1 MPDTLNPADAQHP
14 DSHYQPLQQAIAPWL
29 LAATAARRE
38 ALNASS
44 PHVKPWYRSTTAEQ
58 RQQWR
63 ALNASH
69 WHAQNQVDQRLAAL
83 QDVQAFAEPLLKAT
97 LKDQFGLELN
107 VKTTFLRLY
116 IPATI
121 PWFPIKSGAARTWTL
136 SLLEAALH
144 NFEADERFEAS
155 SDYINQPDAQGQ
167 STPLPGIQATLPI
180 QRFTQL
186 CRTLDIGARYQRYLE
201 ENLGLSDAVVA
212 AVLQTQVSASQ
223 RAALDTALQLAL
235 MKNDIPPAAHQALQ
249 RLLDGQPGASLGGK
263 PLRGHDVRMMN
274 AQLTGP
280 VLFAPDLERQQ
291 AIVPVIAYVPD
302 DPEHPIKYYP
312 SSAAFMTELTRQL
325 RSHDY
330 QQFFSRFVN
339 HEDRGH
345 FFANLNSRLS
355 HITWHPHTPG
365 DPLPSWRDTPR
376 DRPNLQLSA
385 VAIPGA
391 LANHRYQRALDK
403 ILNDAKVIA
412 VSTARVDQKARWAL
426 WDSLQQIAST
436 LLNIAAMVVAPFVP
450 VLGEAMLAYMA
461 YQLLDETFEG
471 VVDWAQ
477 GRTREAFEHLMGT
490 VQALIQLGTF
500 GAGGTIAASEL
511 RALMAPSAKTFIDG
525 FKPVPMADGKT
536 RYWQPDLRPYQRQ
549 AALPEQSKAD
559 EQGIYHHQDQ
569 AVITVD
575 RQPFTL
581 NKAPGREHYSLL
593 HPTRPEAYQPR
604 VWHNG
609 TGAWHTELD
618 QPLYWDATTLMR
630 RLGHSMEGFSPTR
643 LEQIRSVSHIP
654 ENTLRQLHV
663 QRQPTPAVLAD
674 TVQRFRID
682 EELATFIRQMNSD
695 DPGQYGKADALTQ
708 LQLLGRPDLWPDT
721 KALQVVDS
729 QGQVFWQYAS
739 QDALPAVRISQAQLN
754 NGELLET
761 ALRALEEDE
770 IKPMLGEEFGQP
782 PKAFAPRLHTLRKKI
797 AAAAQARRSNL
808 FDTRY
813 QSLNRPQT
821 ADGQRLMD
829 EHKAL
834 PGCVA
839 DELTRQAT
847 AQERRELNAGK
858 LPRSLE
864 DLARWTAQE
873 VRLNRAYEGL
883 YLESSD
889 NPDTRT
895 LALHSLPRLPGWSG
909 RVRLE
914 VHEHA
919 FNGTVSQRIGTG
931 NGNAL
936 KVLVHE
942 DGLYQA
948 YDSQGR
954 HLHGETDLYTAILQ
968 ALPDTERNRL
978 NLHIRQGTQLREALS
993 QVALPRDRLLPAL
1006 EHFPRRRPT
1015 SGKQPRLLG
1024 GMDGYPLPD
1033 HPAPVPGTPPTV
1045 LQRTQALY
1053 PGFTHAQNVALLR
1066 QLNQLPG
1073 GALPGLAGLEQ
1084 EYAQLEAQLL
1094 QWHIQTPYL
1103 HPQTGV
1109 QLTVQAFSEQLQ
1121 NRLDL
1126 SNEIK
1131 RCWRRETPMDTHY
1144 GDERDGYILAND
1156 NPIMGHLP
1164 RLEADF
1170 SHVSA
1175 LSLTGDESTL
1185 GAHAFCA
1192 SFRNVRHL
1200 GLRNIPLG
1208 TLPEGLE
1215 SMPRLTELVLS
1226 NANIRLSAESLATLT
1241 SLSRLESLDLYANP
1255 LGLVPNV
1262 EGMPDLRYLDLA
1274 ATGIEHLPAGV
1285 LTRPHLQTAVLNNN
1299 RITALPD
1306 ALFALPDLTSE
1317 AFDFG
1322 NNPFP
1327 EAVINRIKSH
1337 FQRTGERWDA
1347 SAPSVDIERLK
1358 ALYPTFTTPE
1368 CNRFL
1373 YGMPGSL
1380 QESRVELTRMEAEYE
1395 KLQAD
1400 LEEWRIDAPH
1410 RHPTQNTLLSQQ
1422 QRAEEQARR
1431 FGFKNL
1437 MEQCWRRETP
1447 IDSFDDGPTAAHEL
1461 RYEVTLLGDLPALTA
1476 NFDHVS
1482 MLSLYAQNTTSK
1494 ITPFLER
1501 FRRLRSLSV
1510 QGYPLGNVPEP
1521 IFHMPRLK
1529 ELILPQC
1536 TLRLTTSTAEQ
1547 LAGLEQLTYL
1557 DLSDNPLGIT
1567 PRLTNMRHLKIL
1579 DLQNT
1584 GIRHV
1589 PPGLFSLRELTI
1601 ADLSNNAIR
1610 HIGTGIFEVPAD
1622 IFHAL
1627 DWGGNPLSPQSSSL
1641 LRRYRQRMGVQV
1653 ES

>member
-1 MPDTLNPADAQHP
+1 MPDTLNPADAQHS
-14 DSHYQPLQQAIAPWL
+14 DNHYQPLQQAIAPWL
-29 LAATAARRE
+29 LGATAARAE
-38 ALNASS
+38 ALKASS
-44 PHVKPWYRSTTAEQ
+44 PLIKPWYRSTTAEQ

-63 ALNASH
+63 ALSTAH
-69 WHAQNQVDQRLAAL
+69 WSAQNQVDQRLAAL
-83 QDVQAFAEPLLKAT
+83 QDVQAFAEPLLSAA

-107 VKTTFLRLY
+107 VKTTYLRLY

-121 PWFPIKSGAARTWTL
+121 PWFPIKSGAARTWTV

-155 SDYINQPDAQGQ
+155 SAYISQPDAQGESQ
-167 STPLPGIQATLPI
+167 PLPDIRDTLSI

-201 ENLGLSDAVVA
+201 ENLGLTDAAVA
-212 AVLQTQVSASQ
+212 AVLQTQVSTSQ
-223 RAALDTALQLAL
+223 RAALDAALQLAV
-235 MKNDIPPAAHQALQ
+235 MKNDINPDAHQALQ
-249 RLLDGQPGASLGGK
+249 RLLEGQPDASLGGQ
-263 PLRGHDVRMMN
+263 PLRSHELRMMN
-274 AQLTGP
+274 AQLTGI
-280 VLFAPDLERQQ
+280 VLFAADLERLH
-291 AIVPVIAYVPD
+291 AVVPVIAYVPD
-302 DPEHPIKYYP
+302 DPEHPIKQYP
-312 SSAAFMTELTRQL
+312 SSAAFRAELTRQL
-325 RSHDY
+325 QNTDY

-355 HITWHPHTPG
+355 RITWHPHTPG

-376 DRPNLQLSA
+376 ERPNLQLSA
-385 VAIPGA
+385 VAIHGS
-391 LANHRYQRALDK
+391 LASHRYQRALDK

-426 WDSLQQIAST
+426 WDSLQQVAST
-436 LLNIAAMVVAPFVP
+436 LLNIAALVVAPFVP

-461 YQLLDETFEG
+461 YQLVDETFEG
-471 VVDWAQ
+471 IVDWAQ
-477 GRTREAFEHLMGT
+477 GRTHEAFEHLMGT

-500 GAGGTIAASEL
+500 GLGGTIAASQF
-511 RALMAPSAKTFIDG
+511 RAVMAPAAKTFIDG

-536 RYWQPDLRPYQRQ
+536 RYWQPDLRAYQRQ
-549 AALPEQSKAD
+549 SALPAQAKAD
-559 EQGIYHHQDQ
+559 AQGIYYHQDQ
-569 AVITVD
+569 AVITID
-575 RQPFTL
+575 RQPFIL
-581 NKAPGREHYSLL
+581 NKTPGSEHYSLL

-604 VWHNG
+604 AWHNG
-609 TGAWHTELD
+609 TGAWQTELD
-618 QPLYWDATTLMR
+618 QPLYWDASTLMR
-630 RLGHSMEGFSPTR
+630 RLGHSVEGFSPTQ
-643 LEQIRSVSHIP
+643 LDQIRSVSHIP

-663 QRQPTPAVLAD
+663 QRQPTPAVLGD
-674 TVQRFRID
+674 TVQRFQID
-682 EELATFIRQMNSD
+682 HDLASFIRQMNSD
-695 DPGQYGKADALTQ
+695 DPGQYGKADAPTQ
-708 LQLLGRPDLWPDT
+708 LQLLGRPDAWPDT
-721 KALQVVDS
+721 RALQVVDS
-729 QGQVFWQYAS
+729 QGRVIWQYAS
-739 QDALPAVRISQAQLN
+739 QDSLPAVRISQAQLN

-761 ALRALEEDE
+761 ALRALAEDD
-770 IKPMLGEEFGQP
+770 IKALLGEDFGQP
-782 PKAFAPRLHTLRKKI
+782 PKALSARLRTLRKKL
-797 AAAAQARRSNL
+797 AAAAEARRTHL

-813 QSLNRPQT
+813 QSLNHPQT

-829 EHKAL
+829 EHKVL

-847 AQERRELNAGK
+847 AEERRELNAGK

-909 RVRLE
+909 SVRLE
-914 VHEHA
+914 VHEHVL
-919 FNGTVSQRIGTG
+919 NGTVSQRIGTG
-931 NGNAL
+931 NGTHL

-948 YDSQGR
+948 YDDLGR
-954 HLHGETDLYTAILQ
+954 HLHGETDLYSAILQ
-968 ALPDTERNRL
+968 ALPDTERDRL
-978 NLHIRQGTQLREALS
+978 NLHIRQGPQLRQALS
-993 QVALPRDRLLPAL
+993 QVALPRDRLQAAL
-1006 EHFPRRRPT
+1006 DPLPRRRPAN
-1015 SGKQPRLLG
+1015 GKHPRLLG
-1024 GMDGYPLPD
+1024 GMDGYPLPG
-1033 HPAPVPGTPPTV
+1033 HPAPVPGAPPTL

-1053 PGFTHAQNVALLR
+1053 PSFTQEQNVALLR

-1073 GALPGLAGLEQ
+1073 GALPGLARLEQ
-1084 EYAQLEAQLL
+1084 EYAQLHAQLL
-1094 QWHIQTPYL
+1094 QWHIHTPYL

-1109 QLTVQAFSEQLQ
+1109 QLTAQAFSEQLQ
-1121 NRLDL
+1121 NRLNL

-1131 RCWRRETPMDTHY
+1131 RCWRRESPRETHY
-1144 GDERDGYILAND
+1144 GDERDGYILAHGD
-1156 NPIMGHLP
+1156 PIMGHLP

-1175 LSLTGDESTL
+1175 LSLIGDASTL
-1185 GAHAFCA
+1185 GAQAFCD
-1192 SFRNVRHL
+1192 SFRNVRRL

-1208 TLPEGLE
+1208 TLPEGLA

-1226 NANIRLSAESLATLT
+1226 NTHIRLTAESLATLA

-1262 EGMPDLRYLDLA
+1262 EGMAELRYLDLA
-1274 ATGIEHLPAGV
+1274 ATGIEHLPEGI
-1285 LTRPHLQTAVLNNN
+1285 LTRPHLQTAVLNSN
-1299 RITALPD
+1299 RISALPD
-1306 ALFALPDLTSE
+1306 ALFALPDLASE
-1317 AFDFG
+1317 AFDLG

-1327 EAVINRIKSH
+1327 EAVISRIKRH

-1347 SAPSVDIERLK
+1347 SAPDVDIERLK

-1380 QESRVELTRMEAEYE
+1380 QASRVELTRMEAEYE

-1400 LEEWRIDAPH
+1400 LEEWRLNVPN
-1410 RHPTQNTLLSQQ
+1410 RHPTHYTLLSEQ

-1437 MEQCWRRETP
+1437 LERCWRRETP
-1447 IDSFDDGPTAAHEL
+1447 IDTLDAGPTATHEL
-1461 RYEVTLLGDLPALTA
+1461 SYDVTLLGDLPVLTA

-1482 MLSLYAQNTTSK
+1482 MLSLHAQNATSK
-1494 ITPFLER
+1494 VEAFLER
-1501 FRRLRSLSV
+1501 LSRLRSLSI
-1510 QGYPLGNVPEP
+1510 QGYQLGNLPEP
-1521 IFHMPRLK
+1521 IFQMPRLK
-1529 ELILPQC
+1529 ELSLPQC
-1536 TLRLTTSTAEQ
+1536 NIRLTPRTTEQ
-1547 LAGLEQLTYL
+1547 LAGLEGLTQL
-1557 DLSDNPLGIT
+1557 DLGDNLLDIT
-1567 PRLTNMRHLKIL
+1567 PRVTNMPHLQVL
-1579 DLQNT
+1579 DLQST

-1589 PPGLFSLRELTI
+1589 PHGLFSLRELVI

-1610 HIGTGIFEVPAD
+1610 HIGAGIFDVPANV
-1622 IFHAL
+1622 FHAL
-1627 DWGGNPLSPQSSSL
+1627 DWGGNPLSLQSRYI
-1641 LRRYRQRMGVQV
+1641 LRRYGQRMGVQV